1 MNEELERNQNENCT
15 ENDGNK
21 EVQAE
26 LSLKEKVFLAC
37 DNMHFAGEKITR
49 ATVRERTGGSDRDLS
64 RYIAEWRESKA
75 LTVQNQ
81 DNNAIASPTLQ
92 NAEGTVSSKNVVQ
105 SAQESGYSNT
115 PNDDIA
121 QIARR
126 AAERAAALIVGENA
140 VVAHLLENPD
150 QLPADLKQQ
159 IEAYKSRTNTVINQR
174 QEQYN
179 PDFFAQAAI
188 AQFQ

>member
-1 MNEELERNQNENCT
+1 MSEELEQELEENCT
-15 ENDGNK
+15 EDNDLE
-21 EVQAE
+21 EVQSE
-26 LSLKEKVFLAC
+26 LTLKEKVFLVC
-37 DNMHFAGEKITR
+37 NNMQISGDKITR
-49 ATVRERTGGSDRDLS
+49 ESVRIRTGGSDRDLS
-64 RYIAEWRESKA
+64 RYIKEWRESKA
-75 LTVQNQ
+75 LTVQN
-81 DNNAIASPTLQ
+81 P
-92 NAEGTVSSKNVVQ
+92 EGSTISNGTISSKNLVQ
-105 SAQESGYSNT
+105 QNTQESTYSNT
-115 PNDDIA
+115 PNEDIS

-150 QLPADLKQQ
+150 QLPEDLKQQ
-159 IEAYKSRTNTVINQR
+159 VEAYKSRINATVERR